1 MKYYYRMNEE
11 PYHEKYEYL
20 ETEQIATIPLY
31 EVTKELEYEYEN
43 DPMSD
48 LWPVHDPCGYSW
60 VAKDYKNEDEARIDL
75 GTSINLSVYEYI
87 HDI

>member
-1 MKYYYRMNEE
+1 
-11 PYHEKYEYL
+11 
-20 ETEQIATIPLY
+20 
-31 EVTKELEYEYEN
+31 
-43 DPMSD
+43 MSD